1 MKNLLIAGVAK
12 SGKSTIC
19 EKICEEVK
27 YNHIPFDYI
36 TASIKR
42 NYPEWG
48 VKSDVIIN
56 DTSKILCTLFKTI
69 TDIIN
74 DTDEK
79 FIIDCAH
86 IYPRDI
92 VNKLDLNKWK
102 IIFVGYPNIDIDEKV
117 KNIRKYD
124 INGWTTKKSDDELK
138 AIINKLKEISNIIK
152 QECDK
157 YNFTFIDTSNNFE
170 YVINN
175 ISL

>member
-19 EKICEEVK
+19 EKICEEEK

-48 VKSDVIIN
+48 VKSNVIIN

-79 FIIDCAH
+79 FIIGCAH
-86 IYPRDI
+86 IYPHDMDTL
-92 VNKLDLNKWK
+92 VNKVKILLDGN
-102 IIFVGYPNIDIDEKV
+102 
-117 KNIRKYD
+117 
-124 INGWTTKKSDDELK
+124 
-138 AIINKLKEISNIIK
+138 
-152 QECDK
+152 
-157 YNFTFIDTSNNFE
+157 
-170 YVINN
+170 INN
-175 ISL
+175 YVNMTKCGKCQK